1 MCGYVGIC
9 NLRKQID
16 QKDFNTSLNTIKHR
30 GPDANDVW
38 SSNNKNIFLGHNR
51 LSIIDTSSSANQ
63 PFFSKDKQAIIVF
76 NGEIYNYQ
84 LLKKEMGL
92 NKFRTNSDTEVIL
105 EGYLEHGVEFFK
117 KLRGIYSFVILDKR
131 NGINFI
137 LVRDPAGIKPLY
149 YHLSNK

>member
-38 SSNNKNIFLGHNR
+38 SSNNKNILGHNR

-84 LLKKEMGL
+84 LLKKW
-92 NKFRTNSDTEVIL
+92 V
-105 EGYLEHGVEFFK
+105 
-117 KLRGIYSFVILDKR
+117 
-131 NGINFI
+131 
-137 LVRDPAGIKPLY
+137 
-149 YHLSNK
+149 